1 MMRAMKPI
9 SLLTMTVVLATAV
22 TLGTT
27 ARAFD
32 KELAPTGL
40 TLVVCD
46 ADNKVLDTVV
56 IPEKVTITYR
66 ITVPE
71 GRVAVRA
78 FLIGEER
85 ILDWLRD
92 NLTENYVEARTDK
105 KGSIDIGWME
115 AIVKD
120 GVSTGYEY
128 IAGFGPLELT
138 EKMRRQIKQDI
149 AADQRS
155 PHVTVKE
162 PKD

>member
-1 MMRAMKPI
+1 MKPI

-56 IPEKVTITYR
+56 IPEKVTITYH

-71 GRVAVRA
+71 GSASIRA
-78 FLIGEER
+78 FLIGEDR

-92 NLTENYVEARTDK
+92 NLTENYVEARPDTK
-105 KGSIDIGWME
+105 GWME
-115 AIVKD
+115 ATVED
-120 GVSTGYEY
+120 GVSTGYSW
-128 IAGFGPLELT
+128 ISGFGPLKLT
-138 EKMRRQIKQDI
+138 EDMRQQIKQDI

>member
-1 MMRAMKPI
+1 MKPI

-56 IPEKVTITYR
+56 IPEKVTISYR

-78 FLIGEER
+78 FVIGDER
-85 ILDWLRD
+85 ILDWLRED
-92 NLTENYVEARTDK
+92 LTEQCGVARTDN
-105 KGSIDIGWME
+105 KGWNDWGWMDVDVKE
-115 AIVKD
+115 GECQGFSGVAAI
-120 GVSTGYEY
+120 E
-128 IAGFGPLELT
+128 PLT
-138 EKMRRQIKQDI
+138 ITDAMRQQIKQDI

-155 PHVTVKE
+155 PHVTVKK
-162 PKD
+162 PKDKIY